1 MTRKFNK
8 VLALLAALA
17 MLLTAFALAEGA
29 DVEGRTVAP
38 AEGGEVLAQEVE
50 PQGEAAEGGALEQD
64 APGVEEIEGDGA
76 AAPQDVAASV
86 KYCFIVGDVLFAEQA
101 AAEGEEILR
110 PEDPEAPEG
119 MIFAGWVLDDG
130 FETPLFVDADEDGVI
145 DPVIAHVDALVTEVN
160 VYARFAEAAGEAE
173 EVASQG
179 EANEIGETG
188 GEATSSVT
196 ADAVPPS
203 PEGEGNGDDEGDAEA
218 PAEAPVETTTEAPA
232 VGSTEA
238 SAEQPSEII
247 AEQPAGT
254 AAEQPT
260 ETAAEQPVETAAET
274 VAEQPTETAAETAA
288 EQPVETTA
296 EQTVETAAEQTVET
310 AAEQPTETAAETA
323 AEQPTE
329 TAVEQPTETAAE
341 TVAEQLTETAAET
354 AAEQPVETAAE
365 QLNETAAEQTVETAA
380 ETVAKQPVETAA
392 EQAAET
398 AARTTVEA
406 IAEQPTDAPV
416 PASLTYTGEAQ
427 ALVVAAEGWLFSLA
441 GETYSADIP
450 TAINAGEYTVYF
462 RPADDVDAE
471 AQALVVTVAKADA
484 TFIPPVAA
492 TGEA

>member
-1 MTRKFNK
+1 MKPKFNK

-29 DVEGRTVAP
+29 DVEGGTVAP

-64 APGVEEIEGDGA
+64 VPVTEENEGDGA

-119 MIFAGWVLDDG
+119 MTFAGWVLDDG
-130 FETPLFVDADEDGVI
+130 FETPLFVDADEDGLI

-179 EANEIGETG
+179 EANETSETE

-232 VGSTEA
+232 VGSTET
-238 SAEQPSEII
+238 I
-247 AEQPAGT
+247 AEQTVETAAEQTVETTAEQLNET

-274 VAEQPTETAAETAA
+274 AAEQPTETAAETAA
-288 EQPVETTA
+288 EQPVET
-296 EQTVETAAEQTVET
+296 
-310 AAEQPTETAAETA
+310 
-323 AEQPTE
+323 
-329 TAVEQPTETAAE
+329 
-341 TVAEQLTETAAET
+341 
-354 AAEQPVETAAE
+354 
-365 QLNETAAEQTVETAA
+365 
-380 ETVAKQPVETAA
+380 
-392 EQAAET
+392 AAET

-427 ALVVAAEGWLFSLA
+427 ALVVAAEGWLFSLD

-462 RPADDVDAE
+462 RLADDVDAE
-471 AQALVVTVAKADA
+471 AQALVVAVAKADA
-484 TFIPPVAA
+484 AFIPPVAA

>member
-1 MTRKFNK
+1 MKPKFNK

-29 DVEGRTVAP
+29 DVEGGTVAP

-64 APGVEEIEGDGA
+64 VPVTEENEGDGA

-119 MIFAGWVLDDG
+119 MTFAGWVLDDG
-130 FETPLFVDADEDGVI
+130 FETPLFVDADEDGLI

-179 EANEIGETG
+179 EANETSETE

-232 VGSTEA
+232 VGSTET
-238 SAEQPSEII
+238 I
-247 AEQPAGT
+247 AEQTVET
-254 AAEQPT
+254 AAEQTVETVAEQPT

-274 VAEQPTETAAETAA
+274 VAEQPTETAAEATAETAA

-310 AAEQPTETAAETA
+310 TAEQLNETAAEQPTETAAEQPVETAAETAAEQPTETAAETA
-323 AEQPTE
+323 AEQP
-329 TAVEQPTETAAE
+329 
-341 TVAEQLTETAAET
+341 
-354 AAEQPVETAAE
+354 VET
-365 QLNETAAEQTVETAA
+365 
-380 ETVAKQPVETAA
+380 
-392 EQAAET
+392 AAET

-427 ALVVAAEGWLFSLA
+427 ALVVAAEGWLFSLD

-462 RPADDVDAE
+462 RLADDVDAE
-471 AQALVVTVAKADA
+471 AQALVVAVAKADA
-484 TFIPPVAA
+484 AFIPPVAA